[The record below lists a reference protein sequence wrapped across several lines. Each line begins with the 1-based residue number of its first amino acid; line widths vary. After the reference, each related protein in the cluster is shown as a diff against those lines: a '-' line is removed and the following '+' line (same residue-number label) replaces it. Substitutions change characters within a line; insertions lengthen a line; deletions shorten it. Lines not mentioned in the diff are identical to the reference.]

1 MRIRNLQNKKF
12 NYQIIL
18 SDAADSHLKINT
30 FAQEAAQA
38 TLENAGKHDKS
49 GNKVCTVYE

>member
-1 MRIRNLQNKKF
+1 MFYFLF
-12 NYQIIL
+12 

-38 TLENAGKHDKS
+38 TLENAGKSGRD
-49 GNKVCTVYE
+49 GNKVCTLWLSLYLLDL